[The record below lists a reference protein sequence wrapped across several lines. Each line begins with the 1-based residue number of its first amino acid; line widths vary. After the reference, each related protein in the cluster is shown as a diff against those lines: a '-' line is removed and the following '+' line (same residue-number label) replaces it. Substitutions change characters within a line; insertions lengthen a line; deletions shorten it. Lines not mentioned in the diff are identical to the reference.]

1 MFIVQVL
8 KILEVVQ
15 LQRTEKLNIS
25 VQTAL
30 ADLNI
35 EGANISRLGLIQIKK
50 KNLIPRHKL

>member
-35 EGANISRLGLIQIKK
+35 EGANISRLGLINSDQD
-50 KNLIPRHKL
+50 